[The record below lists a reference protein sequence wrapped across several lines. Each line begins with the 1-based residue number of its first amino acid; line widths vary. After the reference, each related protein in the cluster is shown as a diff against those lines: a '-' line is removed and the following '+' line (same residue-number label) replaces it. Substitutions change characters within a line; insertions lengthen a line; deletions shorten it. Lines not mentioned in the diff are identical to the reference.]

1 MQRREQPVPPVVFE
15 VLRFCV
21 VVFLASAGY
30 AVARGFGATDVA
42 LGPFEADGI
51 GLLLGAAVGYVAGG
65 VVSRLT
71 FRSVSAAETA
81 LSGRSAEQLLAG
93 VLGAVVAVLTATAL
107 AWPMLLLGQLQYT
120 APPFVF
126 VIVTVGILG
135 YRLGLSR
142 RDGMLTLFSGRGG
155 LAARPQSTA
164 ALPRVVDTSVAIDGR
179 IVDVVRAGF
188 LHGTLLVAQPVVDE
202 LQAFADAGDDQ
213 RRAKG
218 RRGLEVLETLQREPG
233 VLVELVPDPAV
244 DVESVDSKLVRLSL
258 QVGGA
263 LLTLDTG
270 LAGAAKLAGA
280 RVMNLHALA
289 LALRPPV
296 VAGERV
302 TVHLTRPGKEAHQAV
317 GYLDDGTMVVVEAAR
332 ALLGR
337 DADVTVVSVL
347 VTANGR
353 MIFGRLETGTTAV
366 PVAVPVPMP
375 VPAPVPV
382 PVPVRVAVPMPR
394 PLPRPPSAP
403 AMLPDGRAG
412 A

>member
-1 MQRREQPVPPVVFE
+1 MQRRDQPVPPAVFE

-42 LGPFEADGI
+42 VGPFEADGI

-71 FRSVSAAETA
+71 FRSVSAAESA

-93 VLGAVVAVLTATAL
+93 VLGAVVGVLTATAL
-107 AWPMLLLGQLQYT
+107 SWPMLLLGQLAYT

-142 RDGMLTLFSGRGG
+142 RDGMLTLVSGRGG
-155 LAARPQSTA
+155 LAARPLSAA
-164 ALPRVVDTSVAIDGR
+164 ALPKVVDTSVAVDGR

-202 LQAFADAGDDQ
+202 LQAFADAADDQ

-218 RRGLEVLETLQREPG
+218 RRGLDVLQTLQREPG
-233 VLVELVPDPAV
+233 VVVELVPDPAV
-244 DVESVDSKLVRLSL
+244 DVESVDGKLVRLSL
-258 QVGGA
+258 QVSGA

-270 LAGAAKLAGA
+270 LAGVATVAGA

-302 TVHLTRPGKEAHQAV
+302 TVHLTRPGKEARQAV

-332 ALLGR
+332 DLLGQ
-337 DADVTVVSVL
+337 DAGVTVVSVL

-353 MIFGRLETGTTAV
+353 MVFGRLEEPAV
-366 PVAVPVPMP
+366 PSSAAVS
-375 VPAPVPV
+375 PAL
-382 PVPVRVAVPMPR
+382 PMPR
-394 PLPRPPSAP
+394 PVPRPPS
-403 AMLPDGRAG
+403 
-412 A
+412 